1 MKKTKFML
9 ATLLL
14 LPSLVLARSSLEG
27 NMTGGYI
34 KPSTG
39 QGGSGG
45 SGQNAC
51 AYYIGFADDWAMLS
65 GLRITFYD
73 MSGKQV
79 GNTVDVWYWL
89 KPVDTESSWA
99 QNFIKQD
106 DGTFKNSLGFKVGQT
121 TSTKFT
127 PYVSKYEYVTGDH
140 EFIVM
145 KEGNTYTYY
154 YDEDSICFDNDKC
167 DDRSNDDRSKS
178 PLIYT
183 NKKDRSYLK
192 KYFTTPSVMERYM
205 KLAEADK
212 NVDVALGNYIV
223 TLEPLISLSRMEGSN
238 CSDDYSGRYTLTDIG
253 KLWATKRIRVEN
265 EDLRCNLP
273 KYLYLEKDNVIGSY
287 GFKAPTETKNMCATS
302 ETVGDWFSSLGIGI
316 SIINGSEVCYPNC
329 KSAKKYKI
337 VYHTINLA
345 NPFVTSK
352 DGSTRILSNSS
363 NWYGKEDTI
372 KTDIYSNPPL
382 LTVTLSPS
390 DISKIREYNK
400 SLKGIKNYNCAKFKE
415 NFSNIFSN
423 QNFC

>member
-34 KPSTG
+34 NPSTG

-45 SGQNAC
+45 SGKNAC
-51 AYYIGFADDWAMLS
+51 AYYIGFNVEWAMLN

-89 KPVDTESSWA
+89 KPFEDEYGWA
-99 QNFIKQD
+99 KNFIEQD
-106 DGTFKNSLGFKVGQT
+106 NGTFKNSLGFKVGQT

-127 PYVSKYEYVTGDH
+127 PYISKYEYVTGDR

-167 DDRSNDDRSKS
+167 DDRSKS

-212 NVDVALGNYIV
+212 NVDVALGNYKV
-223 TLEPLISLSRMEGSN
+223 TLEPLISLSRMDGSN
-238 CSDDYSGRYTLTDIG
+238 CSVDYSGRYTLTDIG
-253 KLWATKRIRVEN
+253 KLWASGKIRIEN

-287 GFKAPTETKNMCATS
+287 VFKAPTETRCATS
-302 ETVGDWFSSLGIGI
+302 ETVGDWFSNLGIGI

-345 NPFVTSK
+345 NPFVKTD
-352 DGSTRILSNSS
+352 DGTNRVLSDSS
-363 NWYGKEDTI
+363 NWYQKESTIDTS
-372 KTDIYSNPPL
+372 IYSKEPM
-382 LTVTLSPS
+382 LTVTLAPN
-390 DISKIREYNK
+390 DITKIREYNK
-400 SLKGIKNYNCAKFKE
+400 NGLRNYNCAKFKE
-415 NFSNIFSN
+415 NFANIFSN

>member
-51 AYYIGFADDWAMLS
+51 AYYIGFTQDVYMTT
-65 GLRITFYD
+65 GLRVTFYD
-73 MSGKQV
+73 NSGNQV

-89 KPVDTESSWA
+89 PKFETVFNWNN
-99 QNFIKQD
+99 NFVKQD
-106 DGTFKNSLGFKVGQT
+106 NGTFVNSLGFKVGQT

-127 PYVSKYEYVTGDH
+127 PYISKYEYVK
-140 EFIVM
+140 ENRELIVM

-154 YDEDSICFDNDKC
+154 YDDASRYFGEAKGDY
-167 DDRSNDDRSKS
+167 SKS
-178 PLIYT
+178 PLVYT
-183 NKKDRSYLK
+183 NKADRSYLK
-192 KYFTTPSVMERYM
+192 EYFTTPSVMERYM
-205 KLAEADK
+205 KLAEVDK
-212 NVDVALGNYIV
+212 SIDVILGNYKV
-223 TLEPLISLSRMEGSN
+223 TLEPLVSLSRMDGSN
-238 CSDDYSGRYTLTDIG
+238 CSVSYVGRYTLTDIG
-253 KLWATKRIRVEN
+253 KLWKSGKIRIEN
-265 EDLRCNLP
+265 ENLRCNLP

>member
-1 MKKTKFML
+1 MKKTKFIL

-45 SGQNAC
+45 SCQNAC
-51 AYYIGFADDWAMLS
+51 AYYIGFTQDVYMTT
-65 GLRITFYD
+65 GLRVTFYD
-73 MSGKQV
+73 TNGNQV

-89 KPVDTESSWA
+89 PKFETEFNWNN
-99 QNFIKQD
+99 NFVKQD
-106 DGTFKNSLGFKVGQT
+106 NGTFVNSLGFKVGQP

-127 PYVSKYEYVTGDH
+127 PYISKYEYVK
-140 EFIVM
+140 ENRELIVM

-154 YDEDSICFDNDKC
+154 YDDASRYFDEAKGDY
-167 DDRSNDDRSKS
+167 SKS
-178 PLIYT
+178 PLVYT
-183 NKKDRSYLK
+183 NKADRSYLK
-192 KYFTTPSVMERYM
+192 EYFTTPSVMERYM
-205 KLAEADK
+205 KLAEVDK
-212 NVDVALGNYIV
+212 SIDVTLGNYKV
-223 TLEPLISLSRMEGSN
+223 TLEPLVSLSRMDGSN
-238 CSDDYSGRYTLTDIG
+238 CSVSYVGRYTLTDIG
-253 KLWATKRIRVEN
+253 KLWKSGKIRIEN
-265 EDLRCNLP
+265 ENLCCNLS

-287 GFKAPTETKNMCATS
+287 VFKAPTETSCATS
-302 ETVGDWFSSLGIGI
+302 ETVSDWFSNLGIGI

-345 NPFVTSK
+345 NPFVKTD
-352 DGSTRILSNSS
+352 DGANRVLSDSS
-363 NWYGKEDTI
+363 NWYQKEDTI
-372 KTDIYSNPPL
+372 DTSIYSKEPM
-382 LTVTLSPS
+382 LTITLGPS
-390 DISKIREYNK
+390 DITKIREYNK
-400 SLKGIKNYNCAKFKE
+400 DGLKNYNCTKFKE